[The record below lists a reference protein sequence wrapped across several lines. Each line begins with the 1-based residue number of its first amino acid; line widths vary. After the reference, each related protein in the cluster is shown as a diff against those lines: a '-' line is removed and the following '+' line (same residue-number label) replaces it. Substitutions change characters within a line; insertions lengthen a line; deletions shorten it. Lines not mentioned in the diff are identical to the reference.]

1 MTAIAGLAW
10 YADFGYRGK
19 FDESSMRDCFRYA
32 TGELYDSFA
41 ALEAVDEPQGYI
53 NPMSRAILY
62 NDPLIPL
69 ADKNLVG
76 VEFKN
81 YYENL
86 TKKLASIEVSKDYAP
101 AFDVITKLSSLFE
114 NKADFGLRLK
124 DAYDRGDT
132 EALAKMADECDVI
145 IEKLRALKESH
156 MTAWMRYNKPFGW
169 EVFDIRYGGLL
180 MRFESCRERLSAY
193 ISGKISSI
201 PELEAERL
209 RIDCQN
215 DEKSIRAEHIVWR
228 RYLGYSTTSILS

>member
-1 MTAIAGLAW
+1 MG
-10 YADFGYRGK
+10 FNQNERMK
-19 FDESSMRDCFRYA
+19 SCFRYA
-32 TGELYDSFA
+32 TGESYDTFA

-76 VEFKN
+76 VEYRE
-81 YYENL
+81 YYKNL
-86 TKKLASIEVSKDYAP
+86 TAELLALRVSDEYAP

-124 DAYDRGDT
+124 DAYDRGDADT
-132 EALAKMADECDVI
+132 LRKMADECDVI
-145 IEKLRALKESH
+145 IEKIRALRLSH
-156 MTAWMRYNKPFGW
+156 KHSWMKYNKPFGW

-180 MRFESCRERLSAY
+180 MRFETCKDRIEAY
-193 ISGKISSI
+193 LAGEISTI

-215 DEKSIRAEHIVWR
+215 DEKSIRAEHIVWS